1 MSDNVKVNL
10 YQLLTEI
17 KFGSKK
23 LSNGI
28 HHFSSALKVVTW
40 CCSYHTFFT
49 RLDKGVVDGGG
60 SWCRPLSRLRERD
73 LERIWRASLTPL
85 WKHLLSWS
93 NILILS
99 LSSLCWWTPMWWPTG
114 DESLLCSFRWCFSAL
129 SVSPTYCASQSW
141 HVRWYTTP
149 HLSSGLSLSFGVT
162 SNFLMVVWGLVCAVP
177 PAFLMSL
184 LMGSVMP
191 WT

>member
-1 MSDNVKVNL
+1 MNL

-17 KFGSKK
+17 KFESEK

-40 CCSYHTFFT
+40 RWSCRTCIT
-49 RLDKGVVDGGG
+49 RLDKGIVGGG
-60 SWCRPLSRLRERD
+60 SWCRPLSRLSEGD

-85 WKHLLSWS
+85 WNHLLSQS

-99 LSSLCWWTPMWWPTG
+99 VSSLFWWNPMWWPTG
-114 DESLLCSFRWCFSAL
+114 DESLLCSFKRCFSAL

-141 HVRWYTTP
+141 HVRWYTTL
-149 HLSSGLSLSFGVT
+149 HLSSSLSRSFGAT
-162 SNFLMVVWGLVCAVP
+162 SNFLMVVWGLVCAVT